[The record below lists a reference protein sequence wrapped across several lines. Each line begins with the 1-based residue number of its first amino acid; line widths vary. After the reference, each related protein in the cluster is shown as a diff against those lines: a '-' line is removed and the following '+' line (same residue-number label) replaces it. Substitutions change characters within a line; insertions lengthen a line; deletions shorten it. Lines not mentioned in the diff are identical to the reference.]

1 FVSEAQSHGVEAH
14 VAVGGWL
21 GSVWFS
27 SNIATSKNRTT
38 FVKTLTDFV
47 DKYKLDGIQFS
58 WEYPGKQGV
67 GCNKISVDDT
77 SNYLQFLQEFRKN
90 TAGTN
95 LTVSAAVS
103 LEPFTDSSGKPSAD
117 VSGFAQVFDYITLM
131 NYDVWGPWATNV
143 GPNAPLND
151 TCAPPEHR
159 QGSAVSA
166 IKAWTAAGMPINK
179 IVLGVASYGH
189 SFWVSPSDAFDSG
202 LKTPDLPGSKASDV
216 PGTDTPQLPA
226 LKTQDGTNT
235 PDKPGKRTPVEP
247 SKNTPDL
254 PSSKTPDVAGTST
267 PGEPGTRM
275 LAAYP
280 AFDASKQPLGDAW
293 DDTSSV
299 DVCGVRHG
307 PGGTFRFWGLVDAG
321 FLNKDG
327 APADGIDVRYDEC
340 SQTPYAYNETSQVM
354 ISFDNARSF
363 AAKGKY
369 IKDIGLR
376 GFTMWEVAGDHNDI
390 LLDSIRKAMGVNTP
404 GMLFIPVPAP
414 TTVTTPHN
422 LIHVP
427 NISNSNPNVPDLPTL
442 NPDFHPN
449 LDSDA
454 SNLVSSDSNSV
465 PNAPNS
471 VPNSPNPDAPNL

>member
-1 FVSEAQSHGVEAH
+1 MSASKHPDKSKPPPVIGAWYPTLHATESYPVPKISWEKYNTMYYAFANTTSSLSLDDTDDSLLPQFVSDAQHAQGVEAH

-27 SNIATSKNRTT
+27 SNIATSKNRTA

-47 DKYKLDGIQFS
+47 HKYKLDGIQFS

-77 SNYLQFLQEFRKN
+77 SNYLQFLQELRKK
-90 TAGTN
+90 TAGEN

-103 LEPFTDSSGKPSAD
+103 LEPFTDASGKPSAD
-117 VSGFAQVFDYITLM
+117 VSGFAKVFDYITLM
-131 NYDVWGPWATNV
+131 NYDVWGPSSTHV

-151 TCAPPEHR
+151 TCASPENR

-166 IKAWTAAGMPINK
+166 IKAWTSAGMPINK

-189 SFWVSPSDAFDSG
+189 SFSVSPSAAFDSG
-202 LKTPDLPGSKASDV
+202 SKTPDL
-216 PGTDTPQLPA
+216 
-226 LKTQDGTNT
+226 
-235 PDKPGKRTPVEP
+235 
-247 SKNTPDL
+247 
-254 PSSKTPDVAGTST
+254 AGTT
-267 PGEPGTRM
+267 

-327 APADGIDVRYDEC
+327 TPADGIDVRYDEC
-340 SQTPYAYNETSQVM
+340 SQTPFAYNENSQVM

-363 AAKGKY
+363 AAKGKF
-369 IKDIGLR
+369 IKDTGLH
-376 GFTMWEVAGDHNDI
+376 GFTMWEVAGDHDDI
-390 LLDSIRKAMGVNTP
+390 LLDAIRGAMGV
-404 GMLFIPVPAP
+404 
-414 TTVTTPHN
+414 
-422 LIHVP
+422 
-427 NISNSNPNVPDLPTL
+427 
-442 NPDFHPN
+442 
-449 LDSDA
+449 
-454 SNLVSSDSNSV
+454 
-465 PNAPNS
+465 
-471 VPNSPNPDAPNL
+471 